1 MRARKMQK
9 HMMIYDLK
17 RFSIVTLAIINISFV
32 AFSQTDFKTLVNSI
46 NWDGTES
53 ELIYKFHDIIE
64 SSKQEVWES
73 ENTESNFSFKNLEIA
88 GFPVTKSYIR
98 VNRNNKKLFRL
109 NFIIFE
115 NETDLSLYPKIENS
129 LIEDFGS
136 PQKEDNDL
144 LWISDNYKIESS
156 FIDISNVL
164 TPEVERYAYV
174 VSIEPLSVFYVD
186 WTQGI
191 VTSNNS
197 NSTIPQIEYFKT
209 DNDNNVSYKE
219 IGKKEISLKMN
230 KTYNTPKGLVISF
243 DGGMFC
249 YRQEDNDI
257 VFVRQGI
264 SITYPIVKK

>member
-1 MRARKMQK
+1 M
-9 HMMIYDLK
+9 
-17 RFSIVTLAIINISFV
+17 
-32 AFSQTDFKTLVNSI
+32 
-46 NWDGTES
+46 
-53 ELIYKFHDIIE
+53 
-64 SSKQEVWES
+64 
-73 ENTESNFSFKNLEIA
+73 
-88 GFPVTKSYIR
+88 
-98 VNRNNKKLFRL
+98 
-109 NFIIFE
+109 IIFE

-156 FIDISNVL
+156 FIDFSNVL

-174 VSIEPLSVFYVD
+174 VSIEPISVFYVD